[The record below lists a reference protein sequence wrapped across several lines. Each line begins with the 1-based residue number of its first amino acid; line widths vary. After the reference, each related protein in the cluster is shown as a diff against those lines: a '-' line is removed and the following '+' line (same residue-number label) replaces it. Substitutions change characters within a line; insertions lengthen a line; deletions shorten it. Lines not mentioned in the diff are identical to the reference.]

1 MNFHLRCLLRL
12 CVLIPAVA
20 FAAEDEWPYPQD
32 TPTNAPVSV
41 GLAGQHPADITRYLL
56 ARGALGAAIA
66 PDGKTVAFTDRVTG
80 EPQLWM
86 VDAAGGWPT
95 QLSFGSGISDF
106 HWTPDGEA
114 LLITRDTDGNE
125 REGYYLISSDGIE
138 EREILPATDAYR
150 SFGMFSADGDRFL
163 YASTER
169 NGRDFDLYV
178 YDFASDSA
186 RRIYEASFGF
196 YARAWQPGGA
206 LVLVD
211 EVRGEDANDVH
222 LLNAATGEMTPLFK
236 PDIAAHHGDYQ
247 WLPDG
252 RGFYM
257 SSNQDRDRAG
267 LAYFDLAERDLKYVE
282 TPEGVVEDVALSH
295 DGRYLAWVVNHEG
308 VSRLKVRDLTSG
320 DDVKAPTLPRGV
332 IRISFARSAN
342 VLQLTIRTPK
352 IPGDVLVW
360 DLDRDDITRAVR
372 SNLAGLNPATLVEP
386 ESLRYPARDG
396 ELLHGFLYR
405 PKFVKPGARVPVVV
419 RVHGGPTSQ
428 ARPVYRAQTQYL
440 VNKGIAVFDVNVR
453 GSTGFGKRFSRLDN
467 QEKRLDSVRDLVDTV
482 EFLRSQPGIDAARAG
497 VVGGSYGGYMVN
509 AVLGE
514 YPDVFAVGAS
524 FVGVSNWVRALEEA
538 SPGLKASDRIEYGDI
553 RDPRWQAFYLDNSP
567 INNAHR
573 IKVPLF
579 VEHGVNDPRD
589 PVQESDS
596 IVRTVRDG
604 GGEVTYLRF
613 PDEGHGIAK
622 QRNRVT
628 FNRQLAEFLERHLLA
643 EDAAK
648 GD

>member
-1 MNFHLRCLLRL
+1 R
-12 CVLIPAVA
+12 PA
-20 FAAEDEWPYPQD
+20 
-32 TPTNAPVSV
+32 SV
-41 GLAGQHPADITRYLL
+41 GLAGQQPVDITRYLL
-56 ARGALGAAIA
+56 ARGVLGASIA
-66 PDGKTVAFTDRVTG
+66 PDGKTVAFSDRVTG
-80 EPQLWM
+80 EPQLWT
-86 VDAAGGWPT
+86 VNASGGWAT

-106 HWTPDGEA
+106 HWKPDGTG
-114 LLITRDTDGNE
+114 LLITRDTDGDE
-125 REGYYLISSDGIE
+125 REGYYLLTADGTQE
-138 EREILPATDAYR
+138 SEVLPASDAYR
-150 SFGMFSADGDRFL
+150 SFGMFSADGEQFI

-178 YDFASDSA
+178 YDFRDQSS
-186 RRIYEASFGF
+186 RRIYEANFGF
-196 YARAWQPGGA
+196 FAQAWQPGGA

-211 EVRGEDANDVH
+211 ETRGEDANDVH
-222 LLNAATGEMTPLFK
+222 LLNVDTGVMTPLFT
-236 PDIAAHHGDYQ
+236 PDVAAYHGSYQ
-247 WLPDG
+247 WTPDG

-257 SSNQDRDRAG
+257 ASNQDRDRAA
-267 LAYFDLAERDLKYVE
+267 LAFYDLASGQLRYLE
-282 TPEGVVEDVALSH
+282 TPSGVVEEVALSH
-295 DGRYLAWVVNHEG
+295 DGRYLAWVVNNEG
-308 VSRLKVRDLTSG
+308 VSQLAVRDLKDNRDIT
-320 DDVKAPTLPRGV
+320 VPTMPRGV
-332 IRISFARSAN
+332 LRISFARSAN
-342 VLQLTIRTPK
+342 ALQLTVRAPK

-360 DLDRDDITRAVR
+360 NLEKNDIKRAFR
-372 SNLAGLNPATLVEP
+372 SNLAGINPAVLVEP

-405 PKFVKPGARVPVVV
+405 PKVTSPGTSAPVVV

-440 VNKGIAVFDVNVR
+440 VNKGVAVFDVNVR

-482 EFLRSQPGIDAARAG
+482 DFLSTQPGIDTERAG
-497 VVGGSYGGYMVN
+497 VMGGSYGGYMVN

-553 RDPRWQAFYLDNSP
+553 REQKWKDFYLDNSP

-622 QRNRVT
+622 QENLVT
-628 FNRQLAEFLERHLLA
+628 FNRQLSEFLERHLLERDSLDSNKPEA
-643 EDAAK
+643 Q
-648 GD
+648 

>member
-1 MNFHLRCLLRL
+1 MNPYHVLRMLII
-12 CVLIPAVA
+12 VLMSAGA
-20 FAAEDEWPYPQD
+20 AAAEGEWPYPQD
-32 TPTNAPVSV
+32 APISAPVTV

-56 ARGALGAAIA
+56 ARGALGATIS
-66 PDGKTVAFTDRVTG
+66 PDGGTVAFTDRVTG
-80 EPQLWM
+80 EPQLWR
-86 VDAAGGWPT
+86 VSATGGWPV
-95 QLSFGSGISDF
+95 QISFGSGVSDF

-114 LLITRDTDGNE
+114 LLVTRDTDGNE
-125 REGYYLISSDGIE
+125 REGYYLLSSDGT
-138 EREILPATDAYR
+138 REQEVLPATDAYR
-150 SFGMFSADGDRFL
+150 SFGMFAADGNRFL

-169 NGRDFDLYV
+169 NGRDFDLYL
-178 YDFASDSA
+178 YDFSSEST
-186 RRIYEASFGF
+186 RRVYEASFGF
-196 YARAWQPGGA
+196 YAQAWQPGGA

-222 LLNAATGEMTPLFK
+222 LLNVDTGEMTALFT
-236 PDIAAHHGDYQ
+236 PEVAAYHGDYQ

-252 RGFYM
+252 SGFYM
-257 SSNQDRDRAG
+257 ASNQDRDRAA
-267 LAYFDLAERDLKYVE
+267 LAYFDLTTRTLRYIE

-295 DGRYLAWVVNHEG
+295 DGRYLTWVVNHEG
-308 VSRLKVRDLTSG
+308 VSRLTVRDLANNRDLQVPAMPKG
-320 DDVKAPTLPRGV
+320 L
-332 IRISFARSAN
+332 IRVSFARAAN
-342 VLQLTIRTPK
+342 VLQITVRAPK

-360 DLDRDDITRAVR
+360 DLDQNNITRAVR

-396 ELLHGFLYR
+396 ESLHGFLYR
-405 PKFVKPGARVPVVV
+405 PKVSKPGTSVPVVV

-440 VNKGIAVFDVNVR
+440 VNKGVAVFDVNVR

-482 EFLRSQPGIDAARAG
+482 EFLRTQPGIDVDRAG
-497 VVGGSYGGYMVN
+497 VMGGSYGGYMVN

-514 YPDVFAVGAS
+514 YPDAFAVGAS

-553 RDPRWQAFYLDNSP
+553 REQKWRDFYLDNSP
-567 INNAHR
+567 INNAQR

-589 PVQESDS
+589 PVEESDS

-628 FNRQLAEFLERHLLA
+628 FNRRLAEFLERHLLA
-643 EDAAK
+643 QDVTN